1 MIKFKDDKQKAFSFL
16 KEAIINE
23 NSSQENLIFQ
33 LMKAK
38 YLKNIDQ
45 QYEAYKILN
54 KIKQYLDDNG
64 LYELAILADSLK
76 YHNIFDQT
84 MQDLI
89 TRHKNNANFLNTFAY
104 SLMLRGEKLDYSE
117 TLINKAI
124 SYSS

>member
-1 MIKFKDDKQKAFSFL
+1 MRLFNLINDRNYYYDALLNIILIKYKDDKQKAFGFL

-64 LYELAILADSLK
+64 LYELAILADSLNTIMFLIK
-76 YHNIFDQT
+76 PCKILLLGTKT
-84 MQDLI
+84 MQI
-89 TRHKNNANFLNTFAY
+89 F
-104 SLMLRGEKLDYSE
+104 
-117 TLINKAI
+117 
-124 SYSS
+124 